1 MTSALTAEYFTV
13 FNDYTIMDLIR
24 LLSAIISLFF
34 IGYVPVYFLL
44 LKNNRLALKLRSISG
59 RVFVFFISFYTG
71 MLIASIY
78 LAILSMAGFKYSL
91 TDISIFSTVF
101 FIASIYLFIRKE
113 LLISKS
119 KSGKDYDIKIIYA
132 NGRGFIT
139 KHSKESGFLM
149 DSDKLGVSEIDKENP
164 GKIFYI
170 FVFLIFINFLAVLF
184 FALLFP
190 IRFWDA
196 IACWSLKG
204 RAFFIDASIIP
215 FFKSHD
221 YQFAHLSYPLYLPL
235 MQTWIYAWMGKINE
249 NLVKVIFPLFYL
261 SDLFILYYLFSKKYK
276 RVIAIIYV
284 FIFSALPVVMD
295 HGYIEYTNLI
305 FAIILMLAVYFF
317 YNYINGASQISLS
330 VPQNSSVA
338 AIDPETKDYL
348 LLSTIFFGIL
358 AQIRSEGLF
367 FLGIFLII
375 SLVFNIVFIYK
386 IKKTYKSFKT
396 ETGKTTAPPISKFKK
411 INYYSRPILVIVTP
425 ILFSLLLMTVW
436 IVLKYKLNIQFLS
449 REWLPVLAGG
459 QQNNIF
465 GQGIFS
471 FSQALK
477 ALFSELIF
485 SAFDSTRAYLGSSY
499 GVLWGVLFIF
509 FVLNIKKLFKNFNWI
524 FFVFIAAGFMVL
536 FLSLGAVVD
545 FTWSTDRYVLHLLP
559 LTYFWI
565 LYNLP
570 A

>member
-1 MTSALTAEYFTV
+1 
-13 FNDYTIMDLIR
+13 MDIVR
-24 LLSAIISLFF
+24 LLLAITSLFF
-34 IGYVPVYFLL
+34 IGYTPVYFLL
-44 LKNNRLALKLRSISG
+44 LKDNSSALKFRSISG
-59 RVFVFFISFYTG
+59 RTFIFFISFYTG
-71 MLIASIY
+71 MMVASIY
-78 LAILSMAGFKYSL
+78 LAILSMTGFKYSL
-91 TDISIFSTVF
+91 ANISIFSTIF
-101 FIASIYLFIRKE
+101 FITSIYLFIRKE

-119 KSGKDYDIKIIYA
+119 KSGKGRDIKNVYSNNKGCA
-132 NGRGFIT
+132 VTG
-139 KHSKESGFLM
+139 
-149 DSDKLGVSEIDKENP
+149 KENP
-164 GKIFYI
+164 GKKWKLDRKADRIIFYI
-170 FVFLIFINFLAVLF
+170 FIFFIFINFLVVLF

-190 IRFWDA
+190 IKFWDA

-249 NLVKVIFPLFYL
+249 NLVKVIFPFFYL
-261 SDLFILYYLFSKKYK
+261 SGLFIFYYLFRQKYR
-276 RVIAIIYV
+276 RVITIVYV

-305 FAIILMLAVYFF
+305 FAIILMLAVHFF
-317 YNYINGASQISLS
+317 YNYIKGVSLRASLDKLS
-330 VPQNSSVA
+330 VPQNGLIA
-338 AIDPETKDYL
+338 AIDPEIRNYL
-348 LLSTIFFGIL
+348 LLSTVFFGIL

-367 FLGIFLII
+367 FLAIFLII
-375 SLVFNIVFIYK
+375 NLVLNIVFIGRD
-386 IKKTYKSFKT
+386 KKVYKSFKT
-396 ETGKTTAPPISKFKK
+396 ETEKTATPSISNFKK
-411 INYYSRPILVIVTP
+411 INYYFKAILAIATP

-436 IVLKYKLNIQFLS
+436 IILKYKLNILFLS
-449 REWLPVLAGG
+449 REWLPVLNGG

-465 GQGIFS
+465 SQGIFS

-485 SAFDSTRAYLGSSY
+485 SSFDSTRAYLGSSY
-499 GVLWGVLFIF
+499 GIVWGVLFIF
-509 FVLNIKKLFKNFNWI
+509 FVLNIKKLFQNFNWI
-524 FFVFIAAGFMVL
+524 FFVFITAGFTVL
-536 FLSLGAVVD
+536 FFSLGAIED

-570 A
+570 ACKEE

>member
-1 MTSALTAEYFTV
+1 
-13 FNDYTIMDLIR
+13 MDLIR
-24 LLSAIISLFF
+24 LLAAIISLFF
-34 IGYVPVYFLL
+34 IGYSPVYFLL
-44 LKNNRLALKLRSISG
+44 LKNNSSALKFGSISG

-71 MLIASIY
+71 MLVASIY

-91 TDISIFSTVF
+91 ANISIFSTVF
-101 FIASIYLFIRKE
+101 FIVSIYLFIRKE

-119 KSGKDYDIKIIYA
+119 KLGKGNDSKAFCGNGSGFIAKYSKEAGLLTDSGKKW
-132 NGRGFIT
+132 
-139 KHSKESGFLM
+139 K
-149 DSDKLGVSEIDKENP
+149 P
-164 GKIFYI
+164 GKKADRTIFYI
-170 FVFLIFINFLAVLF
+170 FFFLIFINFLVVLF

-235 MQTWIYAWMGKINE
+235 MQTWIYIWMGKINE
-249 NLVKVIFPLFYL
+249 NLIKVIFPIFYL
-261 SDLFILYYLFSKKYK
+261 SGLFIFYYLFRQKYR

-317 YNYINGASQISLS
+317 YTYIKGASRTGLP
-330 VPQNSSVA
+330 VPPNSSAA
-338 AIDPETKDYL
+338 AIDPETKNYL
-348 LLSTIFFGIL
+348 LLSTIFFVVL

-375 SLVFNIVFIYK
+375 NSVLNIVFI
-386 IKKTYKSFKT
+386 IKDKKACKSINS
-396 ETGKTTAPPISKFKK
+396 ETGKTATTAPPVSNFKK
-411 INYYSRPILVIVTP
+411 IDYYFKPILSIVTP
-425 ILFSLLLMTVW
+425 VLLSLLLMAVW
-436 IVLKYKLNIQFLS
+436 IVLMYKLNIRFLS
-449 REWLPVLAGG
+449 REWLPVLTGG
-459 QQNNIF
+459 AQNNIF
-465 GQGIFS
+465 SREIFS

-499 GVLWGVLFIF
+499 GVLWGVLFVF

-536 FLSLGAVVD
+536 FFSLGAIVD

>member
-1 MTSALTAEYFTV
+1 
-13 FNDYTIMDLIR
+13 MDLIR
-24 LLSAIISLFF
+24 LLAAIISLFF
-34 IGYVPVYFLL
+34 IGYSPVYFLL
-44 LKNNRLALKLRSISG
+44 LKNNSSALKFRSISG

-71 MLIASIY
+71 MLVASIY
-78 LAILSMAGFKYSL
+78 LATLSLTGFKYSL
-91 TDISIFSTVF
+91 ANIGIFSAVF
-101 FIASIYLFIRKE
+101 FIISIYLFIRKE

-119 KSGKDYDIKIIYA
+119 KLEVNK
-132 NGRGFIT
+132 
-139 KHSKESGFLM
+139 
-149 DSDKLGVSEIDKENP
+149 VDKENP
-164 GKIFYI
+164 GKKWKPGKKADITIFYI
-170 FVFLIFINFLAVLF
+170 FIFLIFINFLVVLF

-235 MQTWIYAWMGKINE
+235 MQTWIYAWMGKIND
-249 NLVKVIFPLFYL
+249 NLVKIIFPLFYL
-261 SDLFILYYLFSKKYK
+261 SGLFIFYYLFRQKYR

-305 FAIILMLAVYFF
+305 FAIILMLAAYFF
-317 YNYINGASQISLS
+317 YNYVRRVSQISM
-330 VPQNSSVA
+330 VAPPNSSA
-338 AIDPETKDYL
+338 ATAIDPETKNYL
-348 LLSTIFFGIL
+348 LLSTIFFAVL

-375 SLVFNIVFIYK
+375 SLVINIVFIAR
-386 IKKTYKSFKT
+386 IKKASTITPVSSFK
-396 ETGKTTAPPISKFKK
+396 
-411 INYYSRPILVIVTP
+411 INFYSRTILAIVTP
-425 ILFSLLLMTVW
+425 ILLSLLLMAVW
-436 IVLKYKLNIQFLS
+436 VVLMYKLNIRFLS
-449 REWLPVLAGG
+449 REWLPVLTGG
-459 QQNNIF
+459 AQNNIF
-465 GQGIFS
+465 GREIFS

-536 FLSLGAVVD
+536 FFSLGAVVD

>member
-1 MTSALTAEYFTV
+1 
-13 FNDYTIMDLIR
+13 MDLIR

-34 IGYVPVYFLL
+34 IGYSPVYFLL
-44 LKNNRLALKLRSISG
+44 LKNNSSALKFRSISG

-71 MLIASIY
+71 MLVASIY
-78 LAILSMAGFKYSL
+78 LAILSLTGFKYSL
-91 TDISIFSTVF
+91 ANISIFSAVF

-119 KSGKDYDIKIIYA
+119 KSGKGADSKA
-132 NGRGFIT
+132 FCGNGSGFIA
-139 KHSKESGFLM
+139 KYSKESGFLI
-149 DSDKLGVSEIDKENP
+149 DSGKLEVNKVDKENP

-170 FVFLIFINFLAVLF
+170 FIFLIFINFLVVLF

-190 IRFWDA
+190 IKFWDA

-204 RAFFIDASIIP
+204 KAFFIDASIIP

-235 MQTWIYAWMGKINE
+235 MQTWIYAWMGEINE
-249 NLVKVIFPLFYL
+249 NLIKVIFPLFYL
-261 SDLFILYYLFSKKYK
+261 SGLFIFYYLFRQKYR

-305 FAIILMLAVYFF
+305 FAIVLMLAVYFF
-317 YNYINGASQISLS
+317 YTYIKGASHTGLS
-330 VPQNSSVA
+330 VPPNSSAAA
-338 AIDPETKDYL
+338 AIEPETKSYL
-348 LLSTIFFGIL
+348 LLSTIFFAVL

-375 SLVFNIVFIYK
+375 HLVLNIKMKFY
-386 IKKTYKSFKT
+386 FK
-396 ETGKTTAPPISKFKK
+396 PIIS
-411 INYYSRPILVIVTP
+411 IVTP
-425 ILFSLLLMTVW
+425 LLLSLLLMAVW
-436 IVLKYKLNIQFLS
+436 IVLMYKLNIRFIS
-449 REWLPVLAGG
+449 REWLPVLTGG
-459 QQNNIF
+459 AQNNIF
-465 GQGIFS
+465 SQEIFS

-499 GVLWGVLFIF
+499 GILWGVLFIF

-524 FFVFIAAGFMVL
+524 FFVFIAAGFIVL
-536 FLSLGAVVD
+536 FLSLGAIVD

-559 LTYFWI
+559 LAYFWI

>member
-1 MTSALTAEYFTV
+1 MTPALTAGYFNV
-13 FNDYTIMDLIR
+13 LNDYTIMDLIR
-24 LLSAIISLFF
+24 LLTAIISLFF
-34 IGYVPVYFLL
+34 IGYAPVYFLL
-44 LKNNRLALKLRSISG
+44 LKNSSSALKFRSISG

-71 MLIASIY
+71 MMVASIY
-78 LAILSMAGFKYSL
+78 LAILSLAGFKYSL
-91 TDISIFSTVF
+91 ANISIFSTVF

-119 KSGKDYDIKIIYA
+119 KLGKDHDTKEQGFLIDSGKKW
-132 NGRGFIT
+132 
-139 KHSKESGFLM
+139 
-149 DSDKLGVSEIDKENP
+149 KLCKKADRT
-164 GKIFYI
+164 IFYI
-170 FVFLIFINFLAVLF
+170 FFFLIFINFLVVLF

-204 RAFFIDASIIP
+204 RAFFIDASIMP

-235 MQTWIYAWMGKINE
+235 MQTWIYTWMGKINE

-261 SDLFILYYLFSKKYK
+261 SGLFIFYYLFRQKYR

-317 YNYINGASQISLS
+317 YLS
-330 VPQNSSVA
+330 VPPKGSVA
-338 AIDPETKDYL
+338 AIDPETKNYL

-375 SLVFNIVFIYK
+375 HLVLNIVFITK
-386 IKKTYKSFKT
+386 DKNAYKSFKT
-396 ETGKTTAPPISKFKK
+396 ETRKTTAPSVSKFK
-411 INYYSRPILVIVTP
+411 INYYSRVILLIATP

-449 REWLPVLAGG
+449 GEWLSVLTGG

-465 GQGIFS
+465 SQEIFS

-499 GVLWGVLFIF
+499 GILWGVLFIF

-524 FFVFIAAGFMVL
+524 FFVFIAAGFIVL
-536 FLSLGAVVD
+536 FLSLGVIVD

>member
-1 MTSALTAEYFTV
+1 
-13 FNDYTIMDLIR
+13 MDLIR
-24 LLSAIISLFF
+24 LFLAIISLFF

-44 LKNNRLALKLRSISG
+44 LKNNGSALKFRSISG
-59 RVFVFFISFYTG
+59 RMFVFFISFYTG
-71 MLIASIY
+71 MLIVSIY
-78 LAILSMAGFKYSL
+78 LAILSVTGFKYSL
-91 TDISIFSTVF
+91 ANISIFSAVF
-101 FIASIYLFIRKE
+101 FITSVYLFIRKE

-119 KSGKDYDIKIIYA
+119 KSGEVQGVETICDSGKGCEIKDEEKPVKRWKIGNKA
-132 NGRGFIT
+132 GIT
-139 KHSKESGFLM
+139 
-149 DSDKLGVSEIDKENP
+149 
-164 GKIFYI
+164 IFYI

-204 RAFFIDASIIP
+204 RAFFIDAGIIP
-215 FFKSHD
+215 FFKNHD

-235 MQTWIYAWMGKINE
+235 MQTWVYVWMGKINE
-249 NLVKVIFPLFYL
+249 NLVKIIFPFFY
-261 SDLFILYYLFSKKYK
+261 SSGLFIFYYLFRKKYD

-305 FAIILMLAVYFF
+305 FSIILMIAVYFF
-317 YNYINGASQISLS
+317 YNYINLASGIRLPL
-330 VPQNSSVA
+330 PQNSQVTAKGAEVKSC
-338 AIDPETKDYL
+338 L

-367 FLGIFLII
+367 FLGIFLVM
-375 SLVFNIVFIYK
+375 SLVFNIVFI
-386 IKKTYKSFKT
+386 IRDKKTYKTIKIETKAGAVPAGKAASPARNFKISFYS
-396 ETGKTTAPPISKFKK
+396 GAIFIITAP
-411 INYYSRPILVIVTP
+411 IL
-425 ILFSLLLMTVW
+425 LSFLLMAVW
-436 IVLKYKLNIQFLS
+436 IILKYRLNIRFLS
-449 REWLPVLAGG
+449 VEWITVLTGG
-459 QQNNIF
+459 LQSNIF
-465 GQGIFS
+465 SREIFS
-471 FSQALK
+471 FAQALK
-477 ALFSELIF
+477 SLFSEFIF
-485 SAFDSTRAYLGSSY
+485 SAFDSARAYLGSSY
-499 GVLWGVLFIF
+499 SVIWGVLFIF

-524 FFVFIAAGFMVL
+524 FFVFIAAGFTVL
-536 FLSLGAVVD
+536 FYSLGVIVD

>member
-1 MTSALTAEYFTV
+1 
-13 FNDYTIMDLIR
+13 MDLIR
-24 LLSAIISLFF
+24 LLLAIISLFF
-34 IGYVPVYFLL
+34 IGYIPVYFLL
-44 LKNNRLALKLRSISG
+44 LKNKDSALKFRSISG
-59 RVFVFFISFYTG
+59 RVFIFFISFYAG

-91 TDISIFSTVF
+91 ANISIFSAVF
-101 FIASIYLFIRKE
+101 FIVSIYLFIRKE

-119 KSGKDYDIKIIYA
+119 KL
-132 NGRGFIT
+132 
-139 KHSKESGFLM
+139 E
-149 DSDKLGVSEIDKENP
+149 VSRVDQENP
-164 GKIFYI
+164 GKKWKLGKKADRTIFYI
-170 FVFLIFINFLAVLF
+170 FVFLIFINFLVVLF

-190 IRFWDA
+190 IKFWDA

-215 FFKSHD
+215 FFKNHD

-235 MQTWIYAWMGKINE
+235 MQTWIYAWMEKINE
-249 NLVKVIFPLFYL
+249 SLVKVIFPFFYL
-261 SDLFILYYLFSKKYK
+261 SGLFILYYLFRKKYN
-276 RVIAIIYV
+276 RVIAIIYI

-317 YNYINGASQISLS
+317 YVYIRRASQSC
-330 VPQNSSVA
+330 
-338 AIDPETKDYL
+338 L

-367 FLGIFLII
+367 FLVIFLII
-375 SLVFNIVFIYK
+375 HLVLNIVFITRD
-386 IKKTYKSFKT
+386 KKAYKSFKT
-396 ETGKTTAPPISKFKK
+396 DTDKTTAPPISNFKK
-411 INYYSRPILVIVTP
+411 INYYLKTILAIATP
-425 ILFSLLLMTVW
+425 ILLSLLLMTVW
-436 IVLKYKLNIQFLS
+436 IILKYKLNIRFLS
-449 REWLPVLAGG
+449 REWLSVLTGG
-459 QQNNIF
+459 QQNDIF
-465 GQGIFS
+465 GQTFFS

-499 GVLWGVLFIF
+499 GILWGVLFIF
-509 FVLNIKKLFKNFNWI
+509 FILNIKKLFKNFNWI
-524 FFVFIAAGFMVL
+524 FFVFIAAGFIVL
-536 FLSLGAVVD
+536 FLSLGAIED

-570 A
+570 ACKEE

>member
-1 MTSALTAEYFTV
+1 
-13 FNDYTIMDLIR
+13 MDLIR

-34 IGYVPVYFLL
+34 IGYAPVYFLL
-44 LKNNRLALKLRSISG
+44 LKNKSSALKFRSISG
-59 RVFVFFISFYTG
+59 RVFVFFISFYIG
-71 MLIASIY
+71 MLVASIY
-78 LAILSMAGFKYSL
+78 LAILSMTGFKYSL
-91 TDISIFSTVF
+91 ANIGIFSTVF
-101 FIASIYLFIRKE
+101 FIVSIYLFIRKE

-119 KSGKDYDIKIIYA
+119 KLGKGYDTKEPGFLIDSGKKW
-132 NGRGFIT
+132 
-139 KHSKESGFLM
+139 
-149 DSDKLGVSEIDKENP
+149 KLGKKADRT
-164 GKIFYI
+164 IFYI
-170 FVFLIFINFLAVLF
+170 FFFLIFINFLVVLF

-235 MQTWIYAWMGKINE
+235 MQTWIYTWMGKINE
-249 NLVKVIFPLFYL
+249 NLIKVIFPLFYL
-261 SDLFILYYLFSKKYK
+261 SGLFIFYYLFRQKYR

-317 YNYINGASQISLS
+317 YLS
-330 VPQNSSVA
+330 VPPKGSVA
-338 AIDPETKDYL
+338 AIDPETKSYL

-375 SLVFNIVFIYK
+375 NLVLNVAFI
-386 IKKTYKSFKT
+386 IKDKKAYKSFKT
-396 ETGKTTAPPISKFKK
+396 KTGKTTTSSVSKFK
-411 INYYSRPILVIVTP
+411 IDYYSRPILSIATP
-425 ILFSLLLMTVW
+425 ILFSLLLMIVW
-436 IVLKYKLNIQFLS
+436 VVLKYKLNIQFLS
-449 REWLPVLAGG
+449 REWLPVLTGG

-465 GQGIFS
+465 GQEIFS

-536 FLSLGAVVD
+536 FFSLGAIVD
-545 FTWSTDRYVLHLLP
+545 FIWSTDRYVLHLLP

>member
-1 MTSALTAEYFTV
+1 MYIT
-13 FNDYTIMDLIR
+13 MDLIR

-34 IGYVPVYFLL
+34 IGYAPVYFLL
-44 LKNNRLALKLRSISG
+44 LKNNSSALKFRSISG
-59 RVFVFFISFYTG
+59 RAFVFFICFYTG
-71 MLIASIY
+71 MLVTSIY

-91 TDISIFSTVF
+91 ANISIFSTVF

-119 KSGKDYDIKIIYA
+119 KL
-132 NGRGFIT
+132 
-139 KHSKESGFLM
+139 E
-149 DSDKLGVSEIDKENP
+149 VSEVDKENP
-164 GKIFYI
+164 GKKWKLGKKADRTIFYI
-170 FVFLIFINFLAVLF
+170 FVFLIFINFLVVLF

-235 MQTWIYAWMGKINE
+235 MQTWIYTWMGKINE

-261 SDLFILYYLFSKKYK
+261 SGLFIFYYLFRQKYR

-317 YNYINGASQISLS
+317 YNYIKGVSHTSLS

-338 AIDPETKDYL
+338 VIDPETKSYL
-348 LLSTIFFGIL
+348 LLSTVFFGIL

-375 SLVFNIVFIYK
+375 HLVFNII
-386 IKKTYKSFKT
+386 
-396 ETGKTTAPPISKFKK
+396 K
-411 INYYSRPILVIVTP
+411 INLNSRSILAILTP

-449 REWLPVLAGG
+449 REWLPILTGG

-465 GQGIFS
+465 SQEIFS
-471 FSQALK
+471 FGQALK

-485 SAFDSTRAYLGSSY
+485 SAFNSTRAYLGSSY

-509 FVLNIKKLFKNFNWI
+509 FVLNIKKLFKNFSWI
-524 FFVFIAAGFMVL
+524 FFVFIAAGFTAL
-536 FLSLGAVVD
+536 FLSLGAIVE

>member
-1 MTSALTAEYFTV
+1 
-13 FNDYTIMDLIR
+13 MDLIR

-34 IGYVPVYFLL
+34 IGYAPVYFLL
-44 LKNNRLALKLRSISG
+44 LKNNSSALKFRSISG

-71 MLIASIY
+71 MLVASIY
-78 LAILSMAGFKYSL
+78 LAILSLTDFKYSL
-91 TDISIFSTVF
+91 ANIGIFSTVF

-119 KSGKDYDIKIIYA
+119 K
-132 NGRGFIT
+132 
-139 KHSKESGFLM
+139 
-149 DSDKLGVSEIDKENP
+149 LGVSKVDKENS

-170 FVFLIFINFLAVLF
+170 FVFLIFINFLVVLF

-196 IACWSLKG
+196 VACWSLKG

-221 YQFAHLSYPLYLPL
+221 YQFAHLSYPLYLSL

-261 SDLFILYYLFSKKYK
+261 SGLFIFYYLFRQKYR

-284 FIFSALPVVMD
+284 FIFSVLPVVMD

-317 YNYINGASQISLS
+317 YLS
-330 VPQNSSVA
+330 VPPKGSVA
-338 AIDPETKDYL
+338 AIDPETKNYL

-375 SLVFNIVFIYK
+375 NLVLNIVFITK
-386 IKKTYKSFKT
+386 DKKAS
-396 ETGKTTAPPISKFKK
+396 TALSVSNFKK
-411 INYYSRPILVIVTP
+411 INYYSRPILAIITL
-425 ILFSLLLMTVW
+425 ILLSLLLMAVW
-436 IVLKYKLNIQFLS
+436 IVLMYKLNIRFLS
-449 REWLPVLAGG
+449 REWLPVLTGG

-524 FFVFIAAGFMVL
+524 FFVFIAAGFIVL
-536 FLSLGAVVD
+536 FLSLGAIVD

>member
-1 MTSALTAEYFTV
+1 
-13 FNDYTIMDLIR
+13 MDLIR

-34 IGYVPVYFLL
+34 IGYAPVYFLL
-44 LKNNRLALKLRSISG
+44 LKNNSSALKFRSISG
-59 RVFVFFISFYTG
+59 RMFVFFISFYTG
-71 MLIASIY
+71 MLVASIY

-91 TDISIFSTVF
+91 ANISIFSAVF
-101 FIASIYLFIRKE
+101 FIASIYFFIRKE

-119 KSGKDYDIKIIYA
+119 KLGKGHDSKTA
-132 NGRGFIT
+132 KNT
-139 KHSKESGFLM
+139 KESGFLI
-149 DSDKLGVSEIDKENP
+149 DSGKLEVNKVDKENP
-164 GKIFYI
+164 GKKWKLGKKADRTIFYVFI
-170 FVFLIFINFLAVLF
+170 FLIFINFLVVLF

-215 FFKSHD
+215 FFKSHN

-235 MQTWIYAWMGKINE
+235 MQTWIYIWMGKINE
-249 NLVKVIFPLFYL
+249 NLIKVIFPLFYL
-261 SDLFILYYLFSKKYK
+261 SGLFIFYYLFRQKYR

-305 FAIILMLAVYFF
+305 FAIILMLSVYFF
-317 YNYINGASQISLS
+317 YNYIKGVSHTSLS
-330 VPQNSSVA
+330 MPPKGSVA
-338 AIDPETKDYL
+338 AIDPGTKSYL
-348 LLSTIFFGIL
+348 LLSTIFFAVL

-375 SLVFNIVFIYK
+375 SLVFNIVFV
-386 IKKTYKSFKT
+386 IKDKKASKSFKT
-396 ETGKTTAPPISKFKK
+396 ETGKTATTAPPVSNFKK
-411 INYYSRPILVIVTP
+411 INYYSRVIISIVTP
-425 ILFSLLLMTVW
+425 ILLSLLLMTVW
-436 IVLKYKLNIQFLS
+436 IVLMYKLNIWFIS
-449 REWLPVLAGG
+449 REWLPVLTGG
-459 QQNNIF
+459 AQNNIF
-465 GQGIFS
+465 SQGIFS

-499 GVLWGVLFIF
+499 GVLWGVLFVF

-524 FFVFIAAGFMVL
+524 FFVFIAAGFIVL
-536 FLSLGAVVD
+536 FFSLGAIVD

>member
-1 MTSALTAEYFTV
+1 
-13 FNDYTIMDLIR
+13 MDLIR

-34 IGYVPVYFLL
+34 IGYAPVYFLL
-44 LKNNRLALKLRSISG
+44 LKNNSSALKFRSISG

-71 MLIASIY
+71 MLVASIY
-78 LAILSMAGFKYSL
+78 LAILSLAGFKYSL
-91 TDISIFSTVF
+91 ANISIFSTVF

-119 KSGKDYDIKIIYA
+119 KL
-132 NGRGFIT
+132 
-139 KHSKESGFLM
+139 E
-149 DSDKLGVSEIDKENP
+149 VSEFDKENP
-164 GKIFYI
+164 GKIFYV
-170 FVFLIFINFLAVLF
+170 FVFLIFINFLVVLF

-204 RAFFIDASIIP
+204 KAFFIDASIIP

-221 YQFAHLSYPLYLPL
+221 YQFAHLSYPLYLSL

-249 NLVKVIFPLFYL
+249 TLVKVIFPLFYL
-261 SDLFILYYLFSKKYK
+261 SGLFIFYYLFRQKYR

-317 YNYINGASQISLS
+317 YTYVRGASRTGLS
-330 VPQNSSVA
+330 VPPKRSVT
-338 AIDPETKDYL
+338 AIEPETKSYL
-348 LLSTIFFGIL
+348 LLSTIFFTVL

-375 SLVFNIVFIYK
+375 HLFLNMASIIRD
-386 IKKTYKSFKT
+386 KKASKSFKT
-396 ETGKTTAPPISKFKK
+396 ETGKTATAAPPVSKFKK
-411 INYYSRPILVIVTP
+411 INYYSRPIISIVTP
-425 ILFSLLLMTVW
+425 ILLSLLLMAVW
-436 IVLKYKLNIQFLS
+436 IVLMYKLNIQFIS
-449 REWLPVLAGG
+449 REWLPVLTGG

-465 GQGIFS
+465 SQEIFS

-524 FFVFIAAGFMVL
+524 FFVFIAAGFIVL
-536 FLSLGAVVD
+536 FLSLGAIVD

>member
-1 MTSALTAEYFTV
+1 MAFALTAEYFTV
-13 FNDYTIMDLIR
+13 LNDYTIMDLIR

-44 LKNNRLALKLRSISG
+44 LKNNSSALKFRSISG
-59 RVFVFFISFYTG
+59 RMFVFFISFYTG
-71 MLIASIY
+71 MLVTSIY
-78 LAILSMAGFKYSL
+78 LAILSMTGFKYSL
-91 TDISIFSTVF
+91 ANISIFSTVF

-119 KSGKDYDIKIIYA
+119 KLEV
-132 NGRGFIT
+132 
-139 KHSKESGFLM
+139 SK
-149 DSDKLGVSEIDKENP
+149 VDKEKP

-170 FVFLIFINFLAVLF
+170 FVFLIFINFLVVLF
-184 FALLFP
+184 FTLLFP

-204 RAFFIDASIIP
+204 RAFFIDSSIVP

-235 MQTWIYAWMGKINE
+235 IQTWIYIWMGKINE

-261 SDLFILYYLFSKKYK
+261 SGLFILYYLFRQKYR

-317 YNYINGASQISLS
+317 YLS

-338 AIDPETKDYL
+338 VIDPETKNYL

-375 SLVFNIVFIYK
+375 SLVLNI
-386 IKKTYKSFKT
+386 
-396 ETGKTTAPPISKFKK
+396 K
-411 INYYSRPILVIVTP
+411 INYYSRTILAIVTP

-449 REWLPVLAGG
+449 REWLPVLTSG
-459 QQNNIF
+459 QRNNIF
-465 GQGIFS
+465 GQEIFS

-477 ALFSELIF
+477 ALFSEFIF

-509 FVLNIKKLFKNFNWI
+509 SVLNIKKLFKNFNWI
-524 FFVFIAAGFMVL
+524 FFVFIAAGFIVL
-536 FLSLGAVVD
+536 FLSLGAIVD

>member
-1 MTSALTAEYFTV
+1 
-13 FNDYTIMDLIR
+13 MDLIR

-34 IGYVPVYFLL
+34 IGYAPVYFLL
-44 LKNNRLALKLRSISG
+44 LKNNSSALKFRSISG

-71 MLIASIY
+71 MLVASIY
-78 LAILSMAGFKYSL
+78 LAILSLTDFKYSL
-91 TDISIFSTVF
+91 ANIGIFSTVF

-119 KSGKDYDIKIIYA
+119 K
-132 NGRGFIT
+132 
-139 KHSKESGFLM
+139 
-149 DSDKLGVSEIDKENP
+149 LGVSKVDKENS

-170 FVFLIFINFLAVLF
+170 FVFLIFINFLVVLF

-196 IACWSLKG
+196 VACWSLKG

-221 YQFAHLSYPLYLPL
+221 YQFAHLSYPLYLSL

-261 SDLFILYYLFSKKYK
+261 SGLFIFYYLFRQKYR

-284 FIFSALPVVMD
+284 FIFSVLPVVMD

-317 YNYINGASQISLS
+317 YLS
-330 VPQNSSVA
+330 VPPKGSVA
-338 AIDPETKDYL
+338 AIDPETKNYL

-375 SLVFNIVFIYK
+375 NLVLNIVFITK
-386 IKKTYKSFKT
+386 DKKAS
-396 ETGKTTAPPISKFKK
+396 TALSVSNFKK
-411 INYYSRPILVIVTP
+411 INYYSRPILAIITP
-425 ILFSLLLMTVW
+425 ILFSLLLMAVW
-436 IVLKYKLNIQFLS
+436 IVLMYKLNIRFLS
-449 REWLPVLAGG
+449 REWLPVLTGG

-499 GVLWGVLFIF
+499 GVLWGVLLIF

-524 FFVFIAAGFMVL
+524 FFVFIAAGFIVL
-536 FLSLGAVVD
+536 FLSLGAIVD

>member
-1 MTSALTAEYFTV
+1 
-13 FNDYTIMDLIR
+13 MDLIR

-34 IGYVPVYFLL
+34 IGYAPVYFLL
-44 LKNNRLALKLRSISG
+44 LKNNSSALKFRSISG
-59 RVFVFFISFYTG
+59 RVFIFFISFYTG

-78 LAILSMAGFKYSL
+78 LAILSLTGFKYGL
-91 TDISIFSTVF
+91 ANISIFSAVF

-119 KSGKDYDIKIIYA
+119 KLGKGHDIKTVCG
-132 NGRGFIT
+132 NGKGW
-139 KHSKESGFLM
+139 
-149 DSDKLGVSEIDKENP
+149 KLGKKANRT
-164 GKIFYI
+164 IFYI
-170 FVFLIFINFLAVLF
+170 FIFLIFINFLVVLF
-184 FALLFP
+184 FASLFP

-204 RAFFIDASIIP
+204 RAFFIDASIMP

-235 MQTWIYAWMGKINE
+235 MQTWIYTWMGKINE

-261 SDLFILYYLFSKKYK
+261 SGLFIFYYLFRQKY
-276 RVIAIIYV
+276 RRAIAIIYV

-317 YNYINGASQISLS
+317 YNYIKGVSHTSLA
-330 VPQNSSVA
+330 VPPKCSVA
-338 AIDPETKDYL
+338 AIDPETKSYL

-375 SLVFNIVFIYK
+375 SLIFNIVFIAR
-386 IKKTYKSFKT
+386 IKKAS
-396 ETGKTTAPPISKFKK
+396 TAPSVSNFK
-411 INYYSRPILVIVTP
+411 INYYSRPILAIVTP

-449 REWLPVLAGG
+449 REWLPVLTGG
-459 QQNNIF
+459 QQNNVF
-465 GQGIFS
+465 GQEIFS

-524 FFVFIAAGFMVL
+524 FFVFIAAGFIVL
-536 FLSLGAVVD
+536 FYSLGAIVD

>member
-1 MTSALTAEYFTV
+1 
-13 FNDYTIMDLIR
+13 MDLLR

-44 LKNNRLALKLRSISG
+44 LKNKDSALKFRNIPG

-71 MLIASIY
+71 MLAASMY

-91 TDISIFSTVF
+91 ANISIFSSVF
-101 FIASIYLFIRKE
+101 AIASIYLFIKKE
-113 LLISKS
+113 LLISRS
-119 KSGKDYDIKIIYA
+119 KSEKSHEIKNMCGSSNKVYLIE
-132 NGRGFIT
+132 N
-139 KHSKESGFLM
+139 E
-149 DSDKLGVSEIDKENP
+149 ENP
-164 GKIFYI
+164 GKKWKLGRKADITLFYI
-170 FVFLIFINFLAVLF
+170 FIFFIFMNFLAVLF

-190 IRFWDA
+190 IKFWDA

-204 RAFFIDASIIP
+204 KAFFIDASMLP
-215 FFKSHD
+215 FFNSHD

-235 MQTWIYAWMGKINE
+235 MQTWIYAWMGKICE

-261 SDLFILYYLFSKKYK
+261 SGLFILYYLFRKKYNK
-276 RVIAIIYV
+276 VISIIYV

-305 FAIILMLAVYFF
+305 FAIILILAAYFF
-317 YNYINGASQISLS
+317 YNYIKGASLKTSPARLPV
-330 VPQNSSVA
+330 VPKNGLIV
-338 AIDPETKDYL
+338 AIDPETRNFL
-348 LLSTIFFGIL
+348 LLSAIFFGIL

-367 FLGIFLII
+367 FLIIFLITH
-375 SLVFNIVFIYK
+375 LVLEIIFIIRINK
-386 IKKTYKSFKT
+386 VLRSFKIDVGKNT
-396 ETGKTTAPPISKFKK
+396 PLPAGKPKTGLYRRIIITTVM
-411 INYYSRPILVIVTP
+411 PIL
-425 ILFSLLLMTVW
+425 LSLLLMAVW
-436 IVLKYKLNIQFLS
+436 IALKYKLNIRFLS
-449 REWLPVLAGG
+449 GEWLSVLSGG
-459 QQNNIF
+459 GEQNSIS
-465 GQGIFS
+465 GQAIFS

-499 GVLWGVLFIF
+499 SVLWGILFIF

-524 FFVFIAAGFMVL
+524 FFVFIAAGFTAL
-536 FLSLGAVVD
+536 FFSLGAIAD

-565 LYNLP
+565 LYSLP
-570 A
+570 V

>member
-1 MTSALTAEYFTV
+1 
-13 FNDYTIMDLIR
+13 
-24 LLSAIISLFF
+24 
-34 IGYVPVYFLL
+34 
-44 LKNNRLALKLRSISG
+44 
-59 RVFVFFISFYTG
+59 
-71 MLIASIY
+71 MLVASIY

-91 TDISIFSTVF
+91 ANISIFSAVF

-119 KSGKDYDIKIIYA
+119 KSGEGHDIKTVCDIDK
-132 NGRGFIT
+132 GCVT
-139 KHSKESGFLM
+139 K
-149 DSDKLGVSEIDKENP
+149 DKENP
-164 GKIFYI
+164 GKKWKPGKKADRTIFYI
-170 FVFLIFINFLAVLF
+170 FFFLIFINFLVVLF

-204 RAFFIDASIIP
+204 RAFFIDAGIIP

-235 MQTWIYAWMGKINE
+235 MQTWIYTWMGKINE
-249 NLVKVIFPLFYL
+249 NLIKVIFPLFHL
-261 SDLFILYYLFSKKYK
+261 SGLFIFYYLFRQKYG

-295 HGYIEYTNLI
+295 YGYIEYTNLI

-317 YNYINGASQISLS
+317 YLS
-330 VPQNSSVA
+330 VPPKGSVA
-338 AIDPETKDYL
+338 AIGPETKNYL
-348 LLSTIFFGIL
+348 LLATIFFGIL

-367 FLGIFLII
+367 FLGLFLII
-375 SLVFNIVFIYK
+375 SLVLNI
-386 IKKTYKSFKT
+386 
-396 ETGKTTAPPISKFKK
+396 K
-411 INYYSRPILVIVTP
+411 INYYSKPIFPIVTP
-425 ILFSLLLMTVW
+425 TLLSLLLMTAW
-436 IVLKYKLNIQFLS
+436 IVLMYKLNIRFIS
-449 REWLPVLAGG
+449 REWLPVLTGG

-465 GQGIFS
+465 GQEMFS
-471 FSQALK
+471 SSQALK

-499 GVLWGVLFIF
+499 GILWGVLFIF

-524 FFVFIAAGFMVL
+524 FFVFIAAGFIVL
-536 FLSLGAVVD
+536 FYSLGAIVD
-545 FTWSTDRYVLHLLP
+545 FTWSTDRYVLHLFP